1 MIENEIAF
9 DLTPMQQNMV
19 LRSLVAPCE
28 GHYVQ
33 QLRCR
38 LSVTVEPEAFVR
50 AWSLLAARHEILR
63 ASFAT
68 DASGALRQYFS
79 ATLTPVVEVRDQQG
93 VPPQHWPGVLEKFL
107 TEDRTSGFEL
117 GLAPLWRV
125 TLFQWDAD
133 ASEFVWTFH
142 HALLDGRAH
151 SLLLEE
157 LCRLYEALRTGRA
170 TTNKADHNHG
180 VPQLQ
185 RAAA

>member
-1 MIENEIAF
+1 M
-9 DLTPMQQNMV
+9 
-19 LRSLVAPCE
+19 
-28 GHYVQ
+28 
-33 QLRCR
+33 
-38 LSVTVEPEAFVR
+38 
-50 AWSLLAARHEILR
+50 
-63 ASFAT
+63 
-68 DASGALRQYFS
+68 
-79 ATLTPVVEVRDQQG
+79 EVRDQQG

-170 TTNKADHNHG
+170 PELLPAPAFTDYLSWLAAQPVEASRKYWQAALKNFVDSPALPTLTVATEESDDATPHE
-180 VPQLQ
+180 LQ
-185 RAAA
+185 KIVFDAAAKARLLAGASGAARVAGERKRRRRDAASSG